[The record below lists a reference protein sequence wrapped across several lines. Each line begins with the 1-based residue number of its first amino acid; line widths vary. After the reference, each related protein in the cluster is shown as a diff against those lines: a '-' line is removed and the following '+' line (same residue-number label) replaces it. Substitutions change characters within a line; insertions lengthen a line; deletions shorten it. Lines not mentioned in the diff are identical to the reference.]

1 MTRPVLL
8 GGRTG
13 LPSRDRLAW
22 LVRVWLPVAVCLA
35 VISRESTNSFSA
47 EYTSGP
53 LRHLFQ
59 WIFGP
64 VAPERWEVVHHY
76 MRKTGHFVGYG
87 LTGLAWLR
95 AWLLIWLAPLR
106 LRGIWYWRRV
116 GLLMGLLCTTITAA
130 IAELHQT
137 YIPSRTGL
145 ISDAWLDSAGAVTL
159 MTLVLVCFWARRPW
173 QNEPPVRW

>member
-1 MTRPVLL
+1 MSPRQNTSAALRGEERQLTRPVLL

-13 LPSRDRLAW
+13 LPSRARLAW

-76 MRKTGHFVGYG
+76 MRKTGATRVAAH
-87 LTGLAWLR
+87 LAR
-95 AWLLIWLAPLR
+95 AAAP
-106 LRGIWYWRRV
+106 
-116 GLLMGLLCTTITAA
+116 
-130 IAELHQT
+130 
-137 YIPSRTGL
+137 
-145 ISDAWLDSAGAVTL
+145 AWH
-159 MTLVLVCFWARRPW
+159 LVLAQSGVAHGTVVHHDHSGHRRASPDLHSKPHRAY
-173 QNEPPVRW
+173 QRCVA